1 MSWQGEPLPRG
12 RHKLSRE
19 VVELSQRG
27 RLVRAMIELVAE
39 RGYAATT
46 VPEVV
51 AKARVSRNAFYKH
64 FTDKTDCFIAVSN
77 DVNRELL
84 DGLYAFASEETWLD
98 ALREGMAF
106 YLGYFRDRP
115 AFSRTYFLELPSA
128 GERALA
134 QREEAYVEWRALF
147 EALAARART
156 EQRGLPPLSP
166 LAARAVVVMVTELVA
181 EEVRAGRVGE
191 LVELRHELVPLI
203 VRLLATDELAETLD

>member
-27 RLVRAMIELVAE
+27 RLVRAMVELVAE

-64 FTDKTDCFIAVSN
+64 FADKTDCFIAVAN

-84 DGLYAFASEETWLD
+84 DGLYAFAGESTWLD
-98 ALREGMAF
+98 ALRKGMDF
-106 YLGYFRDRP
+106 YLGYWAERP
-115 AFSRTYFLELPSA
+115 AFSRTYFLELPAA

-147 EALAARART
+147 EALAARARA
-156 EQRGLPPLSP
+156 EQPGAAAA
-166 LAARAVVVMVTELVA
+166 LAARRARGRGDGH
-181 EEVRAGRVGE
+181 RAGRRGGP
-191 LVELRHELVPLI
+191 RGPD
-203 VRLLATDELAETLD
+203 RASCASCATSSSR